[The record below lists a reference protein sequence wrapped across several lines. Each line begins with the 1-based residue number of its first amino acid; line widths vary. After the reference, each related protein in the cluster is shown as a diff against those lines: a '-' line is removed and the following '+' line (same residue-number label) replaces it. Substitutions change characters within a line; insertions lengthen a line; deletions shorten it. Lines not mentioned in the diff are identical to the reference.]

1 MPLIVVDKTVMYRR
15 PRRDEL
21 PVIGSLYCNNE
32 LRIQSARDKHSREL
46 PVFMALLQKS
56 LLKGKKNV

>member
-1 MPLIVVDKTVMYRR
+1 MPLIVVDKTVLYRP

-32 LRIQSARDKHSREL
+32 LRIHSLREKHCREM
-46 PVFMALLQKS
+46 PVFMSLLQKS

>member
-1 MPLIVVDKTVMYRR
+1 
-15 PRRDEL
+15 
-21 PVIGSLYCNNE
+21 VIGSLYCNNE

-46 PVFMALLQKS
+46 SLGMALLQKS